1 MFRIKGDAIYSS
13 FFSLATAWKLRFIY
27 RSQILGGE
35 ADNEPDY
42 IYTKDNVTYCSDEDG
57 SLQSFKATF
66 EALFYSC
73 LFLLGV
79 VGNGLMVTIL
89 LSRWRLLR
97 ISEIYLLHLA
107 VADLLLLATFPFIIL
122 ENSTG
127 WIFGD
132 FFCKLMGLVR
142 QLNLLCGSFLL
153 ACISI
158 DRYLAIVHAI
168 ANLQHRRRRM
178 VQLMCVS
185 LWLVCLVI
193 SMPNVVF
200 LTVTEDSN
208 ASRLSCSFDDYGIHA
223 HNWALTIRVLEHACF
238 FLPLMIMGTCYTAVI
253 VTLLKSPR
261 GQTQLGA
268 IKLALLITLVF
279 CVCWLP
285 YNIAS
290 VLQTVDDLNANVFES
305 CESVLLSRAAL
316 VVAKSLG
323 FSHCCL
329 NPFLYAFV
337 GVRFRKELLRLL
349 SKSGCG
355 RVCPPL
361 TRVQTGSSYS
371 DATVTSTSTSTV
383 PVRHRLCQ

>member
-1 MFRIKGDAIYSS
+1 MLHIKDNAIYSGV

-27 RSQILGGE
+27 CSQILGEE
-35 ADNEPDY
+35 ANYEPDD
-42 IYTKDNVTYCSDEDG
+42 IFTKDNKTYCGDEDG

-107 VADLLLLATFPFIIL
+107 VTDLLLLATFPFIIL
-122 ENSTG
+122 ENSIG
-127 WIFGD
+127 WIFSD

-142 QLNLLCGSFLL
+142 QLNFLCGSFLL

-168 ANLQHRRRRM
+168 ANLQHQRRRM
-178 VQLMCVS
+178 VHLMCVS

-200 LTVTEDSN
+200 LSVMDGN
-208 ASRLSCSFDDYGIHA
+208 ASRLSCSYGDYGIHA
-223 HNWALTIRVLEHACF
+223 HNWALTIRVMEHVCF
-238 FLPLMIMGTCYTAVI
+238 FLPLMIMGTCYTAVV
-253 VTLLKSPR
+253 VTLLQSPR

-268 IKLALLITLVF
+268 IKLALVITLVF

-285 YNIAS
+285 YNIIS
-290 VLQTVDDLNANVFES
+290 VLQTVDDLNANVYKS

-337 GVRFRKELLRLL
+337 GVRFRKELFRLL
-349 SKSGCG
+349 SKSVCG
-355 RVCPPL
+355 RVCPSL
-361 TRVQTGSSYS
+361 ARVQSGASYL
-371 DATVTSTSTSTV
+371 DATLTSTSTV
-383 PVRHRLCQ
+383 PVQHRFCQ